1 MLNEMATDVFEEID
15 VEHRELEE
23 KYEVI
28 HAAIAA
34 GPSALTSV
42 CNRLTDLAVELE
54 RHFENEEEAGYFTEI
69 IDLAP
74 HLSHRAERLEA
85 EHEQLLRQ
93 LRQLQCH
100 VAATQDA
107 DQRYELICRIL
118 PGFIAACRKHE
129 HCETE
134 LVQEA
139 WLTDIGAC
147 D

>member
-1 MLNEMATDVFEEID
+1 MNELATDVFQEVD

-42 CNRLTDLAVELE
+42 CNRLTDLAVDLE
-54 RHFENEEEAGYFTEI
+54 RHFANEEEAGYFTEI
-69 IDLAP
+69 IEMAP
-74 HLSHRAERLEA
+74 HLSHRAELLEA

-93 LRQLQCH
+93 LRELQRH
-100 VAATQDA
+100 VAASTDCAQK
-107 DQRYELICRIL
+107 YELLCRII

-134 LVQEA
+134 LIQEA
-139 WLTDIGAC
+139 WLTDIGVG